1 MLKTALEQGNAE
13 IIFDALPTIMAD
25 DVQLG
30 QVFQNLI
37 ANALKFRGE
46 KPARVEI
53 RAKADG
59 NMWQFSVA
67 DNGIGIKKE
76 SAERIF
82 QMFQRLHSR
91 EEYEGTGIGLAIAK
105 RIVEGHG
112 GRIWFDSV
120 PGQGTTFFFTIPES
134 QKVARL

>member
-1 MLKTALEQGNAE
+1 
-13 IIFDALPTIMAD
+13 
-25 DVQLG
+25 
-30 QVFQNLI
+30 
-37 ANALKFRGE
+37 
-46 KPARVEI
+46 
-53 RAKADG
+53 
-59 NMWQFSVA
+59 MWQFSVA